1 VAEITLNSPGS
12 EPRPGRAGSPRA
24 TAAGRPLPF
33 REAIAFFRQKTPM
46 PSATWTDFWQ
56 EKHDSAFVVAGA
68 MRQELVDD
76 FFTTIDRLRSQGKG
90 YGTFLQEFDR
100 IVAQHGWQY
109 NGSRGWRSRVIWRT
123 NMRTSY
129 QAGRYRQMKEVAE
142 RRPYWEYHHSD
153 FVADPRPHHVALDG
167 TILPHDHPFWDTH
180 YPPNGWGCQCY
191 VTTHSRQ
198 DLEREGRTVSAD
210 PQVRWEDVTV
220 GSRGPRPQQIRV
232 PEGIDPGWAYA
243 PGRAWTRALVPE
255 PLDGGVLPASGGSVS
270 ARPAWPVPRVAP
282 ASKILPAGLE
292 EIEYVRRFLGEFGVG
307 EDDRY
312 TYYSDVLGD
321 LLLISDDLFRGRD
334 GTWKVLKRGRERHI
348 LLLADT
354 IKEPDE
360 IWLDEA
366 RFGGRSTLR
375 RRYLARW
382 AVEGSEIPA
391 VSVFETGPVGW
402 VGVTAHSIESI
413 GTLERQSRRGRRVY
427 VREEKE

>member
-1 VAEITLNSPGS
+1 MAEITLNSPGS

-76 FFTTIDRLRSQGKG
+76 FFTTIDRLRGQSKG
-90 YGTFLQEFDR
+90 YGAFLQEFDR

-129 QAGRYRQMKEVAE
+129 QAGRYRQMKEVSE

-191 VTTHSRQ
+191 VTAHSRQ

-243 PGRAWTRALVPE
+243 PGKSWVDQAVKRAAVQMDTGATEVATTATMAAAHRRLLERWLEGDSEADF
-255 PLDGGVLPASGGSVS
+255 PLAVLPDADATRIHAKSRVVLFSRSTMGKQL
-270 ARPAWPVPRVAP
+270 AEHPEIRPADYARAQAVIMMGQRIQDSERSLVFVHETDHFVMVVKAT
-282 ASKILPAGLE
+282 KTGLGLFLTSF
-292 EIEYVRRFLGEFGVG
+292 RRL
-307 EDDRY
+307 
-312 TYYSDVLGD
+312 S
-321 LLLISDDLFRGRD
+321 SDDA
-334 GTWKVLKRGRERHI
+334 KRSRE
-348 LLLADT
+348 
-354 IKEPDE
+354 
-360 IWLDEA
+360 
-366 RFGGRSTLR
+366 LR
-375 RRYLARW
+375 RL
-382 AVEGSEIPA
+382 
-391 VSVFETGPVGW
+391 
-402 VGVTAHSIESI
+402 
-413 GTLERQSRRGRRVY
+413 LNRG
-427 VREEKE
+427 KE